1 MKTYKQFVA
10 EVVALA
16 PLAIPVGKAIGAG
29 LAATGLTGM
38 IMQARRQGEGKRSQ
52 PVDYGQGGTATP
64 GPGRSTQRTHR
75 KDRSAQRQADQAR
88 EDRRA
93 EARLRAKERREAE
106 QRDVK
111 QKIDDLIGS
120 EADRRYAKQKRKE
133 RGIEEG
139 VASMALKA
147 GSNLVP
153 KIMTGIGAVGTILQ
167 ASKEDKERRRQ
178 LARDNNLDITNPRDR
193 ATLGRLL
200 KKDTEAKK
208 RAEKGDTR
216 SQEQYR
222 QEKAENRKTID
233 ATRQQMGQSKA
244 EPGTKKRA
252 EIDKN
257 LKDFRDELRDVTNDP
272 IVPSR
277 ARVRVRVGQ
286 EVPKPDTT
294 QPPRTG
300 ASPQRVRDRRSYE
313 AQQRRNRKEDIPEG
327 MLPVPSMA
335 RRLMNNPP
343 IPQQQ
348 DKEDKFK
355 KQYDKKFK
363 TYDKKIRDLKKELK
377 ASNKHRDEKLNYQYK
392 DVTNP
397 KRPSD
402 PVKDLKKKGTA

>member
-64 GPGRSTQRTHR
+64 GPGVNTRRTHR

-178 LARDNNLDITNPRDR
+178 LAINN
-193 ATLGRLL
+193 
-200 KKDTEAKK
+200 
-208 RAEKGDTR
+208 
-216 SQEQYR
+216 
-222 QEKAENRKTID
+222 
-233 ATRQQMGQSKA
+233 
-244 EPGTKKRA
+244 
-252 EIDKN
+252 
-257 LKDFRDELRDVTNDP
+257 FR
-272 IVPSR
+272 
-277 ARVRVRVGQ
+277 
-286 EVPKPDTT
+286 
-294 QPPRTG
+294 
-300 ASPQRVRDRRSYE
+300 
-313 AQQRRNRKEDIPEG
+313 
-327 MLPVPSMA
+327 
-335 RRLMNNPP
+335 
-343 IPQQQ
+343 
-348 DKEDKFK
+348 
-355 KQYDKKFK
+355 
-363 TYDKKIRDLKKELK
+363 
-377 ASNKHRDEKLNYQYK
+377 
-392 DVTNP
+392 
-397 KRPSD
+397 
-402 PVKDLKKKGTA
+402 